1 VIDFAAD
8 FRPSDRPQFFAR
20 PPSMVMAA
28 GKVDL
33 VRARRN
39 GRIAMLA
46 NQGHRAGQMLAIGAA
61 FLLILSAI
69 TPANAQTPG
78 FDGRGW
84 TVGHRQSNG
93 NQTLIEYVLPGQNV
107 ENWREL
113 ATSQVFS
120 PAVPLAPF
128 VERLRA
134 SLSQGCPSLVW
145 NVIRQEEKT
154 LIYEWRDSGCGG
166 FEPQYELGRITI
178 EERSLYRLAYAIKTK
193 KPLAAEKR
201 STWLEILSRVPLAE
215 GTVSASADAPERTP
229 GENPQATRALAERVK
244 LSGLECPAGRRSEIK
259 RQEPGPAGP
268 LTVWLLECT
277 NGAQYT
283 VMVDPFGSVSAFP
296 SK

>member
-1 VIDFAAD
+1 
-8 FRPSDRPQFFAR
+8 
-20 PPSMVMAA
+20 
-28 GKVDL
+28 
-33 VRARRN
+33 
-39 GRIAMLA
+39 MLA
-46 NQGHRAGQMLAIGAA
+46 NHGHGRRQTLAIGAA

-84 TVGHRQSNG
+84 AVGNRESNG
-93 NQTLIEYVLPGQNV
+93 VQTLIEYVLPGQNV

-113 ATSQVFS
+113 VTSQVFS

-145 NVIRQEEKT
+145 NVIRHEEKT

-193 KPLAAEKR
+193 KPLSADKR
-201 STWLEILSRVPLAE
+201 SAWLEILERVPPAE
-215 GTVSASADAPERTP
+215 RAVSASANAAEQSRPADA
-229 GENPQATRALAERVK
+229 QATQQLAARVNF
-244 LSGLECPAGRRSEIK
+244 SGLPCPAGRKSEIK

-268 LTVWLLECT
+268 LTIWLLECT
-277 NGAQYT
+277 NGAEYT
-283 VMVDPFGSVSAFP
+283 VLVDPFGAVSAFP
-296 SK
+296 ASK

>member
-1 VIDFAAD
+1 
-8 FRPSDRPQFFAR
+8 
-20 PPSMVMAA
+20 
-28 GKVDL
+28 
-33 VRARRN
+33 
-39 GRIAMLA
+39 MLA
-46 NQGHRAGQMLAIGAA
+46 NHGHAPQQTLPIGAA

-84 TVGHRQSNG
+84 AVGNRQSNAV
-93 NQTLIEYVLPGQNV
+93 QTLIEYVLPGQNV

-113 ATSQVFS
+113 VTSQVFS
-120 PAVPLAPF
+120 HAVPLAPF

-145 NVIRQEEKT
+145 NVIRQEERT

-193 KPLAAEKR
+193 APLAAEKR
-201 STWLEILSRVPLAE
+201 SAWLEILERVPLAE
-215 GTVSASADAPERTP
+215 STVSASADAAERSPSANT
-229 GENPQATRALAERVK
+229 QATRQLAARVNF
-244 LSGLECPAGRRSEIK
+244 SGLPCPAGRKSEIK

-268 LTVWLLECT
+268 LTIWLLECT
-277 NGAQYT
+277 NGAEYT
-283 VMVDPFGSVSAFP
+283 VLVDPFGAVSAFP
-296 SK
+296 ASK